1 MDELFHLR
9 EREREL
15 IELYEYLID
24 NEKSIY
30 AGQTLSDIEAEL
42 HDITDQLTYF
52 D

>member
-1 MDELFHLR
+1 MDELLHLR

-30 AGQTLSDIEAEL
+30 CGQSLTDIEAEL
-42 HDITDQLTYF
+42 YDITDQLKYF